1 VSQLRRVRQLRRRFE
16 PRACPL
22 LRFRRRRDATGAMAA
37 AALARRL
44 HVARDTAAA
53 VWPCVLMQTFMLV
66 V

>member
-1 VSQLRRVRQLRRRFE
+1 
-16 PRACPL
+16 
-22 LRFRRRRDATGAMAA
+22 
-37 AALARRL
+37 LARRL